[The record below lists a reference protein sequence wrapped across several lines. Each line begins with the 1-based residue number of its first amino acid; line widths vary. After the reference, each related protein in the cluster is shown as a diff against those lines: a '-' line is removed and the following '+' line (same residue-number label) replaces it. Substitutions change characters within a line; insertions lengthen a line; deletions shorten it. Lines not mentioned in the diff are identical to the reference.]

1 MRFQLAKLASPEKR
15 FRPLTWDVIIIVLLV
30 VLLITGSLINPAF
43 LTAFNFS
50 LMLPN
55 IGEILLIAMPM
66 TLLIIAGEIDLSVAS
81 IVGLSGVIFGLTYQ
95 NGLNIWLAAF
105 LGVIVGVLCG
115 AVNGI
120 LVARIGLGSLA
131 VTIATLA
138 LYRGFATAAM
148 GNKSVTDFPESWT
161 NFGYSTIGDTFLP
174 QTYPIIILF
183 LLIFGVLTHLSIFG
197 RRTFAIGQ
205 NVEAARFAAISV
217 LNHKT
222 ILFMLTGAMSGVAG
236 VIYVLRIS
244 TAQYDNAMGLEL
256 SVIATVLLGGVSIF
270 GGVGTIWGVA
280 AAAVLFGSL
289 EALFNLQ
296 AISPNI
302 FTIVTGSILIGSVM
316 IPLLLGRIN
325 FRRIERSRMSKS
337 EAGQL

>member
-1 MRFQLAKLASPEKR
+1 
-15 FRPLTWDVIIIVLLV
+15 
-30 VLLITGSLINPAF
+30 
-43 LTAFNFS
+43 
-50 LMLPN
+50 MLPN

-174 QTYPIIILF
+174 QTYPIISDDPVTSRAHKF
-183 LLIFGVLTHLSIFG
+183 QAHRAFSYEQVRGRSTMKFRLLGSGRSRSIPCVLT
-197 RRTFAIGQ
+197 T
-205 NVEAARFAAISV
+205 
-217 LNHKT
+217 
-222 ILFMLTGAMSGVAG
+222 TGA
-236 VIYVLRIS
+236 
-244 TAQYDNAMGLEL
+244 D
-256 SVIATVLLGGVSIF
+256 
-270 GGVGTIWGVA
+270 
-280 AAAVLFGSL
+280 
-289 EALFNLQ
+289 
-296 AISPNI
+296 
-302 FTIVTGSILIGSVM
+302 
-316 IPLLLGRIN
+316 
-325 FRRIERSRMSKS
+325 
-337 EAGQL
+337 

>member
-1 MRFQLAKLASPEKR
+1 MKNIFTKIIQPQRR
-15 FRPLTWDVIIIVLLV
+15 FRPFTWDVIIIILLAILLV
-30 VLLITGSLINPAF
+30 FGSILNPVF

-81 IVGLSGVIFGLTYQ
+81 IVGLSGVTFGLLYER
-95 NGLNIWLAAF
+95 GLNIWLAAF

-120 LVARIGLGSLA
+120 LVARVGLGSLA

-138 LYRGFATAAM
+138 LFRGFATAAM

-161 NFGYSTIGDTFLP
+161 NFGYSTIGKTFLP
-174 QTYPIIILF
+174 QTYPLIIFFIILF
-183 LLIFGVLTHLSIFG
+183 GILTHLSIFG

-205 NVEAARFAAISV
+205 SVEAARFAAISV
-217 LNHKT
+217 LNHKI
-222 ILFMLTGAMSGVAG
+222 ILFILTGAMSGVAG

-256 SVIATVLLGGVSIF
+256 SVIATALLGGVSIF

-296 AISPNI
+296 AVSPNI
-302 FTIVTGSILIGSVM
+302 FTITTGTLLIGSVM

-325 FRRIERSRMSKS
+325 RFRIDRIRENEKN
-337 EAGQL
+337 AK

>member
-1 MRFQLAKLASPEKR
+1 MHSVLVYDEGRAGLDSARAMENINKAMQDFFQECGQYGH
-15 FRPLTWDVIIIVLLV
+15 VIIIVLLV

-148 GNKSVTDFPESWT
+148 GMLLNRVLGIQYLDPWRACT
-161 NFGYSTIGDTFLP
+161 
-174 QTYPIIILF
+174 LF
-183 LLIFGVLTHLSIFG
+183 LLLRRLSSEETMSTRLTHDLGCNWTDEFP
-197 RRTFAIGQ
+197 RR
-205 NVEAARFAAISV
+205 
-217 LNHKT
+217 
-222 ILFMLTGAMSGVAG
+222 
-236 VIYVLRIS
+236 
-244 TAQYDNAMGLEL
+244 
-256 SVIATVLLGGVSIF
+256 LL
-270 GGVGTIWGVA
+270 
-280 AAAVLFGSL
+280 
-289 EALFNLQ
+289 
-296 AISPNI
+296 
-302 FTIVTGSILIGSVM
+302 
-316 IPLLLGRIN
+316 
-325 FRRIERSRMSKS
+325 
-337 EAGQL
+337 

>member
-1 MRFQLAKLASPEKR
+1 MRSIFAKLNPAEKR
-15 FRPLTWDVIIIVLLV
+15 FRPLTWDVIIMVLLAI
-30 VLLITGSLINPAF
+30 LLMIGSFINPAF

-81 IVGLSGVIFGLTYQ
+81 IVGLSGVIFGLSYEH
-95 NGLNIWLAAF
+95 GLNIWVAAF
-105 LGVIVGVLCG
+105 LGVIVGILCG
-115 AVNGI
+115 TLNGI
-120 LVARIGLGSLA
+120 LVARVGLGSLA

-138 LYRGFATAAM
+138 LFRGFATAAM

-161 NFGYSTIGDTFLP
+161 NFGYSTIGKTFLP

-183 LLIFGVLTHLSIFG
+183 IVIFGVVAHLSIFG

-205 NVEAARFAAISV
+205 SVEAARFAAISV
-217 LNHKT
+217 INHKT

-256 SVIATVLLGGVSIF
+256 SVIATALLGGVSIF

-296 AISPNI
+296 AVSPNI
-302 FTIVTGSILIGSVM
+302 FTITTGSLLIGSVM

-325 FRRIERSRMSKS
+325 RFRIDRLRENEKN
-337 EAGQL
+337 AK